1 MRPGFYYY
9 EVLWE
14 QFVQEAYSSSESL
27 SKVYHFRGDEIGGV
41 FA

>member
-1 MRPGFYYY
+1 MKAGFYYG
-9 EVLWE
+9 EFLWE

-27 SKVYHFRGDEIGGV
+27 SKVYHFRGDEISSI